1 MKLWTLQTP
10 FLRDSRGTAMGRLFW
25 NQSGA
30 CRLAR
35 RRALRCLS
43 LWVSCE
49 HGLMAKPAGKPL
61 LLGSWLGLGRHL
73 GAVPGAEGGAGDA
86 WDPLRAGLTVF
97 LLSFSQGSSHHA
109 RC

>member
-10 FLRDSRGTAMGRLFW
+10 FLRDRRGTATGHLLW

-30 CRLAR
+30 CSLRH
-35 RRALRCLS
+35 RASHCLS

-49 HGLMAKPAGKPL
+49 HSLMAKPAGKLL
-61 LLGSWLGLGRHL
+61 LLGSQLGLGRHL

-86 WDPLRAGLTVF
+86 WDPLRAGLTLAS
-97 LLSFSQGSSHHA
+97 LL
-109 RC
+109 